1 MLARIA
7 CLWIF
12 VLTPLVAVATAPSP
26 WVEVRS
32 DHFTVLTDAS
42 EKDGRRIVDQFE
54 RMRWMFQTLFPK
66 TNVDPMNP
74 IVVLAAK
81 NGKSFE
87 SLEPA
92 VYLAKGQ
99 MKLSGLFLNASDK
112 NDVLLRL
119 DAEFEHPYASI
130 YHEYTHLQF
139 KDDREWMPLWLNE
152 GLAEFM
158 QNTEFRN
165 KDVLLGEPSADDILY
180 LRQNKTIP
188 LPVLF
193 KVDTNSPYYHEE
205 QKGSVFYAESW
216 ALTHYLFVT
225 DKTKGTDRVGDY
237 MKLLMRREDP
247 LVAAQKA
254 FGDLKI
260 LQKEL
265 DRYIYAG
272 NYGQF
277 ILSSAA
283 APIDESGY
291 KVRTLTQPEADAARA
306 EVLAY
311 VNRTD
316 EAEALLA
323 SVLKADPKNAKA
335 HEVEGHIH
343 FQAGKREAAL
353 AEYAQ
358 AVQLGSKSYLAH
370 YYFASLSMEMGKK
383 GKQIEASLRTCIQLN
398 PRFAPGL
405 DALASLIALQHGN
418 LDEAHGWNVQAIQL
432 DPGKLMYRVNAAN
445 VMAMQGKYDPAKT
458 VLQTALKLARN
469 NAETAMVQA
478 RISEIERTQAASAQG
493 EVTFAD
499 GNTPTPQ
506 DLVVVS
512 TPPKHPTVTT
522 PGPRHPFSGMIRGV
536 ECSFPSVIE
545 FRVEGLK
552 KKINVYNNNL
562 FKIDLSALGFNPPAD
577 MNPCK
582 DFEGKKAR
590 VQYVD
595 STDKSVDGQVQEVV
609 LMK

>member
-1 MLARIA
+1 MPSRFVSFWILVLMPIA
-7 CLWIF
+7 
-12 VLTPLVAVATAPSP
+12 TPIAAFAASPSP

-32 DHFTVLTDAS
+32 AHFTVLTDS
-42 EKDGRRIVDQFE
+42 NEKEGRRVADQFE

-66 TNVDPMNP
+66 TNVDPVNP
-74 IVVLAAK
+74 ILVIAAK
-81 NGKSFE
+81 NSKTFD

-92 VYLAKGQ
+92 SYLGNGQ
-99 MKLSGLFLNASDK
+99 MKLDGLFINASDK

-119 DAEFEHPYASI
+119 DAESEHPYSSI

-139 KDDREWMPLWLNE
+139 RDDHEWMPLWLNE

-165 KDVLLGEPSADDILY
+165 KDVLLGQPSADDILY

-193 KVDTNSPYYHEE
+193 KVDSNSPYYHEE

-216 ALTHYLFVT
+216 ALTHYLLMT
-225 DKTKGTDRVGDY
+225 DNQKRSDRVGDY

-247 LVAAQKA
+247 VVAAQQA
-254 FGDLKI
+254 FGDLKQ
-260 LQKEL
+260 LQKDL
-265 DRYIYAG
+265 DRYIHAPS
-272 NYGQF
+272 YGQF

-283 APIDESGY
+283 APIDESSY
-291 KVRTLTQPEADAARA
+291 KVRTLTQAEADCARA
-306 EVLAY
+306 GMLAY

-316 EAEALLA
+316 EAEVLVTA
-323 SVLKADPKNAKA
+323 VLKADPKNAQA
-335 HEVEGHIH
+335 HEVEGHIQ
-343 FQAGKREAAL
+343 FQANKREAAL
-353 AEYAQ
+353 AEYAK

-370 YYFASLSMEMGKK
+370 YYFASLSMEQEKK

-398 PRFAPGL
+398 PRFAPAF
-405 DALASLIALQHGN
+405 DALASLLVLQHGN
-418 LDEAHGWNVQAIQL
+418 LDEAHGWNAQAIQL

-445 VMAMQGKYDPAKT
+445 VLLMQGNYDAAKT
-458 VLQTALKLARN
+458 VLQAAMKMARN
-469 NAETAMVQA
+469 NAEIAMVQA
-478 RISEIERTQAASAQG
+478 RISEIDRKLPASAPAP
-493 EVTFAD
+493 EDV
-499 GNTPTPQ
+499 
-506 DLVVVS
+506 VVVS
-512 TPPKHPTVTT
+512 APLKHPTMPAT
-522 PGPRHPFSGMIRGV
+522 GAKHPFNGVIRGV
-536 ECSFPSVIE
+536 GCSMPSVIE

-552 KKINVYNNNL
+552 KKINVYNNNF
-562 FKIDLSALGFNPPAD
+562 FKIDLSALGFTPPAD

-595 STDKSVDGQVQEVV
+595 STDKSVDGQVVEVI

>member
-1 MLARIA
+1 MV
-7 CLWIF
+7 CLWIL
-12 VLTPLVAVATAPSP
+12 VVTPFAADAAASSP

-87 SLEPA
+87 ALEPA

-99 MKLSGLFLNASDK
+99 MKLSGLFINASDK

-119 DAEFEHPYASI
+119 DAESEHPYASI

-139 KDDREWMPLWLNE
+139 KDDHEWMPLWLNE

-165 KDVLLGEPSADDILY
+165 KDVLLGQSNVDDILY
-180 LRQNKTIP
+180 LRQNKIIP

-193 KVDTNSPYYHEE
+193 KVDSNSPYYHEE

-247 LVAAQKA
+247 LDAAQKA
-254 FGDLKI
+254 FGDLKQ
-260 LQKEL
+260 LQKDL

-283 APIDESGY
+283 APIDESSY
-291 KVRTLTQPEADAARA
+291 KARTLTQAESDAARA
-306 EVLAY
+306 DILDY
-311 VNRTD
+311 VHRTD
-316 EAEALLA
+316 DAEALLQ
-323 SVLKADPKNAKA
+323 SVLKADPKNAQA
-335 HEVEGHIH
+335 HEVLGHIE
-343 FQAGKREAAL
+343 FESGKREAAL

-358 AVQLGSKSYLAH
+358 AVQLGSKNYLAH
-370 YYFASLSMEMGKK
+370 FYFATLSMEQGKK
-383 GKQIEASLRTCIQLN
+383 DKQTEASLRTCIQLN
-398 PRFAPGL
+398 PRFAPAF
-405 DALASLIALQHGN
+405 DALASLLAMQHGN
-418 LDEAHGWNVQAIQL
+418 LDEAHGWSVQAIQL
-432 DPGKLMYRVNAAN
+432 DPGNLMYRINAAK
-445 VMAMQGKYDPAKT
+445 VLSMQGKYDVAET
-458 VLQTALKLARN
+458 VLRTAMKLARS
-469 NAETAMVQA
+469 NAQTAMLQA
-478 RISEIERTQAASAQG
+478 RISEIEGMQAASTQG
-493 EVTFAD
+493 MVTFAD
-499 GNTPTPQ
+499 GGSAPASQ
-506 DLVVVS
+506 DVVVVN
-512 TPPKHPTVTT
+512 TPPKHPIMQAT
-522 PGPRHPFSGMIRGV
+522 GPKHPFNGVIRGV
-536 ECSFPSVIE
+536 TCSYPSVIE

-552 KKINVYNNNL
+552 KKISVYNNNL
-562 FKIDLSALGFNPPAD
+562 FKIDLSALGFTPPAD

-595 STDKSVDGQVQEVV
+595 STDKSVDGQVIEVV